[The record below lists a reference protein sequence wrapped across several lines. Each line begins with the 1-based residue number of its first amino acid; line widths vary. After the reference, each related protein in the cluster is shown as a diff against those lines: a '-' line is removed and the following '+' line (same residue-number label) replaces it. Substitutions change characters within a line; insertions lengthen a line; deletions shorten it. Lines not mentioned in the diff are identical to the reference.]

1 MRSTRWLWAPIV
13 ALACLTGC
21 ASYKSAGP
29 AAAPLPSQADY
40 TYQLDGNQDMSRRL
54 ESMDADAP
62 PPPSPDRGSS
72 HEEARVAAAEV
83 MVVSRSAG
91 EEMYAGPSGGVA
103 KEAAPPPAPPPPPPP
118 PPTPGD
124 AGKKGKPEVQGPVEQ
139 AAPGSGEVAVARQ
152 PMLIYTAGLR
162 VVVDEVKASMARIE
176 AMTRELGGFL
186 ARRDDASITIRVPAN
201 RFDEAL
207 ARVTALGEVLQ
218 RRITVDDVTEEYL
231 DLEVRLQNL
240 RAIRARLEKLLARA
254 TKVEEAVLLERELA
268 RVAGE
273 MERIEGRMKLL
284 RDQAAFSTITVS
296 LTARRREDV
305 NRAAPR
311 LPVTWLDELGLGRL
325 MRL

>member
-40 TYQLDGNQDMSRRL
+40 RYEMDGQDMTRRL
-54 ESMDADAP
+54 EEPAMNAQAA
-62 PPPSPDRGSS
+62 PPSPDRGTAASG
-72 HEEARVAAAEV
+72 ADVVAAEV

-124 AGKKGKPEVQGPVEQ
+124 AGKGKPEVRGPVEQ

-162 VVVDEVKASMARIE
+162 VMVDEVKASMARIE

-218 RRITVDDVTEEYL
+218 RKVTVDDVTEEYL

-240 RAIRARLEKLLARA
+240 RAIRARLEKLLERA

-284 RDQAAFSTITVS
+284 RDQSAFSTITVS

-311 LPVTWLDELGLGRL
+311 LPVSWLDELGLGRL
-325 MRL
+325 LRL